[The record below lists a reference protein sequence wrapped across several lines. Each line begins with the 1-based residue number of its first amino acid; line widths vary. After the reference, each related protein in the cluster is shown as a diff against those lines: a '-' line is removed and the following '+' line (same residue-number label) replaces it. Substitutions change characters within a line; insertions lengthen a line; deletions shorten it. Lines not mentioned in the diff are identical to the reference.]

1 MTLTW
6 EGVFDEVFKLLQV
19 TVVHL
24 WLDVDFSQQRV
35 ATAKLALQVLGTPK
49 ALELTIDHHCQ
60 SGAQG
65 LTFLHTSEYK
75 NMELYNRCPH
85 SLPFMHTTLYF
96 ALKCILIYI
105 MYNFLACGTQT
116 PPVRCDDYGLS

>member
-35 ATAKLALQVLGTPK
+35 ATAKLALQVLGTSK
-49 ALELTIDHHCQ
+49 ALELTIDHHRQ

-65 LTFLHTSEYK
+65 LTFLHTGE
-75 NMELYNRCPH
+75 
-85 SLPFMHTTLYF
+85 
-96 ALKCILIYI
+96 
-105 MYNFLACGTQT
+105 
-116 PPVRCDDYGLS
+116 